1 MANIQEYG
9 GGTGAV
15 YSIKSKCQY
24 LKTRASFIFSNPKS
38 NPEGCSLYIFSKNMK
53 ISMILCKVRDSDIA
67 ALPPMNIQNQLH
79 ASKQTHTVGS
89 EINTKYKCQN
99 HGSDI
104 IATGFFHL
112 QMRIS
117 FPFLRAKDLYT
128 SLLIMR
134 TRSFF
139 TLLYIGGTYAR
150 LVYCSRFQV
159 ERTSTWNPN
168 TPHTYG
174 KARTE
179 TSPRIASGRQHG
191 GHKITT

>member
-1 MANIQEYG
+1 
-9 GGTGAV
+9 
-15 YSIKSKCQY
+15 
-24 LKTRASFIFSNPKS
+24 
-38 NPEGCSLYIFSKNMK
+38 MK

-99 HGSDI
+99 HVGDI

-117 FPFLRAKDLYT
+117 FPFLRAKDLCT

-134 TRSFF
+134 THSYSNFLQNETSMRQRRDSV
-139 TLLYIGGTYAR
+139 TVSGAIAR
-150 LVYCSRFQV
+150 KI
-159 ERTSTWNPN
+159 N
-168 TPHTYG
+168 TPLSLPIHLS
-174 KARTE
+174 R
-179 TSPRIASGRQHG
+179 R
-191 GHKITT
+191 